1 MHTIEFIVFS
11 SYDEFSWKKAT
22 QMLVEVANYG
32 EATGYEVPCLM
43 VSVKDDLDTS
53 PISIQEST
61 SVGFLLKSE
70 SMKIN
75 RILHTHIFMNTVHLL
90 LLLLLLLYDPLSSP
104 DHDVVVFSVTR
115 MQFPILLCLFD
126 D

>member
-1 MHTIEFIVFS
+1 LNRINICSSRRLFILCLQLVHTIEFIVFS

-75 RILHTHIFMNTVHLL
+75 RILHTHIFINM
-90 LLLLLLLYDPLSSP
+90 DC
-104 DHDVVVFSVTR
+104 FCR
-115 MQFPILLCLFD
+115 
-126 D
+126 